1 MKEFNGRNKKKMA
14 KGLLQ
19 MCTDS
24 RRKQGSQEVERNGGR
39 DERLLD
45 EEHPDSKRH
54 PENETEQA
62 GKACLRAVV
71 EAISK
76 WIWRLLMMARDSKM
90 LKEPFLF
97 FIKFVKILFGSK
109 I

>member
-1 MKEFNGRNKKKMA
+1 MA
-14 KGLLQ
+14 KGLFQ
-19 MCTDS
+19 MCVDS

-39 DERLLD
+39 AERVLD
-45 EEHPDSKRH
+45 EEHPDSKGH

-62 GKACLRAVV
+62 GEACPKTLV

-76 WIWRLLMMARDSKM
+76 RNWRLLMMARDSKM

-97 FIKFVKILFGSK
+97 FIKFGKILFGSK